1 VDFKGSAQAC
11 GGHCNL
17 KIRNVFGGRGSRV
30 GNQRQQN
37 CGLPSA
43 SSARG
48 EKLGEQMRLAAD
60 DFIGAVAS
68 VSLLGMLS
76 AGSAARPAHAE
87 ETDWPMHA
95 ITLVVPFS
103 AGGSSDAIGRI
114 IGDGIG
120 NNLRQ
125 TVVVENVTGTGGLL
139 GAARVAKAAPD
150 GYQFVIG
157 NVGNFAQSQWLYKK
171 PLFDTLRDFAPVA
184 LLTDESLVLVARRD
198 FPADNLQQFIAY
210 AKANQSKLQFSS
222 SGVGGSN
229 HLACMLLNSAIG
241 IEVTHVPYRN
251 VVQGLQDV
259 IAGRIDYDCLSLPLA
274 LPQIAANTV
283 KAIAILSKDRSASLP
298 ALASAHEQ
306 GLTDF
311 DVPSWYALFLPA
323 RTPSAIVQKLN
334 SAAIAALDMPSVEQ
348 RLKQVGGEAV
358 APERRS
364 PEYLA
369 KFLAAEIKKW
379 EGPIKASGISF

>member
-1 VDFKGSAQAC
+1 MRPA
-11 GGHCNL
+11 
-17 KIRNVFGGRGSRV
+17 RNG
-30 GNQRQQN
+30 
-37 CGLPSA
+37 
-43 SSARG
+43 
-48 EKLGEQMRLAAD
+48 
-60 DFIGAVAS
+60 VAS
-68 VSLLGMLS
+68 VAS
-76 AGSAARPAHAE
+76 AVFAVLAAGLAIRPAHAQDA
-87 ETDWPMHA
+87 DWPTRP

-114 IGDGIG
+114 IADGIG
-120 NNLRQ
+120 SQLHQ
-125 TVVVENVTGTGGLL
+125 TVVVENVAGTGGML
-139 GAARVAKAAPD
+139 GSARVARAAPD

-157 NVGNFAQSQWLYKK
+157 NVGTFAQSQWLYKK
-171 PLFDTLRDFAPVA
+171 PLYDAAKDFSPVG
-184 LLTDESLVLVARRD
+184 LLTDEKLVLVARND

-210 AKANQSKLQFSS
+210 AKAHQQRLQFSS
-222 SGVGGSN
+222 SGLGGSN

-259 IAGRIDYDCLSLPLA
+259 MAGRIDYDCLSLPLA
-274 LPQIAANTV
+274 LPQIAAKTV

-298 ALASAHEQ
+298 DLASADEQ
-306 GLTDF
+306 GLTGF

-323 RTPSAIVQKLN
+323 RTPATVVQKLN
-334 SAAIAALDMPSVEQ
+334 RATVAALDMAAVEQ
-348 RLKQVGGEAV
+348 RLKHVGGEAV

-369 KFLAAEIKKW
+369 TFLAAEIKKW